1 MIIRQYQLECLSL
14 FSYLVADPSTGRAV
28 VIVCPQEQ
36 AEFYAERLGTYGLT
50 VTIERAND

>member
-28 VIVCPQEQ
+28 VIDPQ
-36 AEFYAERLGTYGLT
+36 
-50 VTIERAND
+50 